1 MKKFHILLIE
11 DSAEDAKRIT
21 TTLNCIDQIELE
33 LTHVS
38 NFSESYPVFAS
49 GFVDIVLLDLSIPD
63 GNALEDLERLAHN
76 YPHLPI
82 VILSQIGDQNTSLA
96 AIKCGAQ
103 DYIIKDQVNEHTLF
117 KALVFAIE
125 RKNIEIEL
133 KYLADHD
140 PLTGLPNRRLFSD
153 RLKRGMKRFHRKT
166 DQLSLGVL
174 LLDLDS
180 FKNVNDQYGHHVG
193 DQVLAMIGKRLM
205 HRLRQNDTVAR
216 LGGDEFVIILEGIME
231 EEQGLF
237 VAKSLLEKISEPIE
251 IDGNRIVVAGSIGI
265 CYYPRHG
272 KDVDIL
278 LKKADLAM
286 YRAKKTK
293 EKVFIYTEL

>member
-1 MKKFHILLIE
+1 MKEFQILLIDE
-11 DSAEDAKRIT
+11 SMEDANLIKKY
-21 TTLNCIDQIELE
+21 LNRIDQIEFR

-38 NFSESYPVFAS
+38 NISKSYPVFAS
-49 GFVDIVLLDLSIPD
+49 SFFDIVLFDLSIP
-63 GNALEDLERLAHN
+63 GRNALKDLERLTYN

-82 VILSQIGDQNTSLA
+82 VILSDIGDQDLSLA
-96 AIKCGAQ
+96 AIKSGAQ
-103 DYIIKDQVNEHTLF
+103 DYIIKDQVNEHSLF
-117 KALVFAIE
+117 KAIVFAIE
-125 RKNIEIEL
+125 RKNIETEL

-153 RLKRGMKRFHRKT
+153 RLQRGMKRFYRKT

-193 DQVLAMIGKRLM
+193 DQVLSMIGKRLK

-216 LGGDEFVIILEGIME
+216 LGGDEFVIILEGIMKE
-231 EEQGLF
+231 ETGLF

-251 IDGNRIVVAGSIGI
+251 INEHRIVVTGSIGV
-265 CYYPRHG
+265 CYYPSHG
-272 KDVDIL
+272 NDVDVL

-293 EKVFIYTEL
+293 EKVFLYSEL